1 VLELRGLGVRY
12 GALTALSEVDLVVPA
27 ATVVGVIGP
36 NGAGKST
43 LVDAVCGFVDRYTGE
58 VILNGSSIDRLS
70 AHRRARNGLRRTFQQ
85 GRTIPDLTV
94 GAYVNLYSP
103 KALDDAS
110 MDELL
115 GFFGL
120 PPADQPIVFIDVGT
134 RRVLD
139 VAAAVASRPV
149 VAFLDEPAAGLGSE
163 QAVALGQR
171 IREIPERFGCSVVL
185 IEHNVELVASTCA
198 RITVLD
204 FGIVIA
210 EGTPTEVLSNPR
222 VASAYLGE
230 EIDEPHDAAVMGGTA

>member
-1 VLELRGLGVRY
+1 
-12 GALTALSEVDLVVPA
+12 
-27 ATVVGVIGP
+27 
-36 NGAGKST
+36 
-43 LVDAVCGFVDRYTGE
+43 VDRYTGE
-58 VILNGSSIDRLS
+58 VLLNGTSIDKLS

-85 GRTIPDLTV
+85 GRAIPDLTV
-94 GAYVNLYSP
+94 AQYVNLYSP
-103 KALDDAS
+103 KALDDVH

-134 RRVLD
+134 RRVLE

-163 QAVALGQR
+163 QAAALGQR

-185 IEHNVELVASTCA
+185 IEHNVELVANACSS
-198 RITVLD
+198 ITVLD

-210 EGTPTEVLSNPR
+210 EGTPDEVLHDPR
-222 VASAYLGE
+222 VSSAYLGE
-230 EIDEPHDAAVMGGTA
+230 EIELPHDAPVGGGAA